1 MVPRYLNIGVKYET
15 HKKKTKKNK
24 NKILISILFN
34 IISDSKD
41 VRLYGYVLI
50 AVVLVLVFPLEQI
63 DAALA
68 LSVNSSIISNLV
80 GKCKFDIDSRNN
92 MDTFL
97 DLARKEQLNVKFRV
111 LSVNYSKSAINSYFE
126 TPDTLT
132 WVDQKL
138 ADGMVAGAS
147 KATQLDLWWR

>member
-1 MVPRYLNIGVKYET
+1 M
-15 HKKKTKKNK
+15 
-24 NKILISILFN
+24 
-34 IISDSKD
+34 
-41 VRLYGYVLI
+41 I
-50 AVVLVLVFPLEQI
+50 AVILVLVFPLEQI

-111 LSVNYSKSAINSYFE
+111 LSVNYSKSEINSYFE